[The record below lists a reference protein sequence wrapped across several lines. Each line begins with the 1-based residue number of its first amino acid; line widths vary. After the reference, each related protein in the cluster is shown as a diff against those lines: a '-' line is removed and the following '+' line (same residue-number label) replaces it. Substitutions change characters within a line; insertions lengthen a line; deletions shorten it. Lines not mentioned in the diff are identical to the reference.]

1 METFLRVTALC
12 LTVCVLA
19 QLLKKDVPALQLL
32 LVLAVAAVLL
42 VPAARAAEELFSLL
56 NELIERSE
64 IEPAYLAVVGKCALI
79 AAVVRV
85 GGDLC
90 RDAGQSALASLI
102 EIAGA
107 LCAAALA
114 VPLLGAIL
122 TMILETL

>member
-1 METFLRVTALC
+1 METILRVTALC
-12 LTVCVLA
+12 LTACVLA

-42 VPAARAAEELFSLL
+42 VPAARAAEELLSLL

>member
-1 METFLRVTALC
+1 METVLRIAGLC
-12 LTVCVLA
+12 LTACVLA

-42 VPAARAAEELFSLL
+42 VPAARAAEELLSLL

-90 RDAGQSALASLI
+90 RDAGQSALASLL